1 MIILTPKETKGVAR
15 GGRKRG
21 EQGGDVKK
29 GRVGT
34 IAPGK
39 TRRTVSG
46 FGAVAV
52 TMAWMTAASGIGAE
66 CLIAVSGLKAGE
78 TRTPNTLMGGT
89 QQRRRQNRERAL
101 MACKWTEEMR

>member
-1 MIILTPKETKGVAR
+1 M
-15 GGRKRG
+15 
-21 EQGGDVKK
+21 KK